1 MAIEK
6 NSEIVVPMDGVE
18 VDVEAE
24 NEEALPSNIEI
35 IEDEDGGVTLAFGE
49 ETASDLA
56 TEHDANLAEV
66 LDEGYLGI
74 VSDELLQLVQG
85 DKESRQDWEKMLV
98 DGMDLLGFKLEE
110 RTKPFKGASNATHPL
125 LSEAIVQFQS
135 TAFKQLMPA
144 DGPVKS
150 KILGKVTPQREAQA
164 KRVSEYMNYV
174 ITEDMPEYTPDFDQ
188 MLFYLGY
195 GGSTFKKVYYD
206 GINRKPAAPFILPDN
221 LIIPYNGT
229 SNMEECE
236 RITNVIPMST
246 NTLRKMQVSGIYRDV
261 ATISIPITPGQIQ
274 SKVDEIEG
282 VEPAGFDEEVMLYEI
297 HVDLDIPGFEDL
309 DADGEPT
316 GIKLPYIVTI
326 DESNGKVLAIRR
338 NWNEDDEYKRKKEYF
353 VHYQFIRGPG
363 AYGLGLVHLIGGLS
377 KAATGMLRQLMD
389 AGTLA
394 NLPAG
399 FKTRGL
405 RIADHDKPLQPGEFR
420 DVDTGGI
427 DIKQSLLPLPY
438 KEPSQTL
445 FVLLGACVQFGQRFA
460 QIADLQVGD
469 GNQQAAVGTTMALLE
484 RGSTIMSAIHK
495 RLHYAQKQEF
505 KLLARV
511 VKENM
516 PDSYPYAVEGADRTV
531 KAEDFDD
538 RVDVIPVSDPNIV
551 STTQRI
557 TMAQTQLQLAQ
568 SAPQMHNMHEA
579 YRRMYEAL
587 GVKNIDDILLPDDSL
602 NPKPKD
608 PATENMD
615 VMDNKVLKAFAGQ
628 NHDAHIVSH
637 LIQGMSPVLQANPL
651 AAVALQKHVLQHV
664 KLKAEEKVEAEIF
677 QEYGPEGAGMVSD
690 IEKEARIATYVVQF
704 LQEVRDL
711 SNKMSGSGAPD
722 PLVQL
727 KEQELKL
734 REVDNQRKAM
744 ESQAKI
750 QQGQQEIM
758 QDAQIA
764 QARIQSQ
771 EDIAQLRAQTNIMKM
786 NQQAQQAGA
795 RNALDA
801 RKQQQNNQ

>member
-6 NSEIVVPMDGVE
+6 NSEIVIPMEGVE
-18 VDVEAE
+18 IDVEAE

-261 ATISIPITPGQIQ
+261 ATISIPITPGQNK

-282 VEPAGFDEEVMLYEI
+282 V
-297 HVDLDIPGFEDL
+297 
-309 DADGEPT
+309 
-316 GIKLPYIVTI
+316 
-326 DESNGKVLAIRR
+326 
-338 NWNEDDEYKRKKEYF
+338 
-353 VHYQFIRGPG
+353 
-363 AYGLGLVHLIGGLS
+363 
-377 KAATGMLRQLMD
+377 
-389 AGTLA
+389 
-394 NLPAG
+394 
-399 FKTRGL
+399 
-405 RIADHDKPLQPGEFR
+405 
-420 DVDTGGI
+420 
-427 DIKQSLLPLPY
+427 
-438 KEPSQTL
+438 
-445 FVLLGACVQFGQRFA
+445 
-460 QIADLQVGD
+460 
-469 GNQQAAVGTTMALLE
+469 
-484 RGSTIMSAIHK
+484 
-495 RLHYAQKQEF
+495 
-505 KLLARV
+505 
-511 VKENM
+511 
-516 PDSYPYAVEGADRTV
+516 
-531 KAEDFDD
+531 
-538 RVDVIPVSDPNIV
+538 
-551 STTQRI
+551 
-557 TMAQTQLQLAQ
+557 
-568 SAPQMHNMHEA
+568 
-579 YRRMYEAL
+579 
-587 GVKNIDDILLPDDSL
+587 
-602 NPKPKD
+602 
-608 PATENMD
+608 
-615 VMDNKVLKAFAGQ
+615 
-628 NHDAHIVSH
+628 
-637 LIQGMSPVLQANPL
+637 
-651 AAVALQKHVLQHV
+651 
-664 KLKAEEKVEAEIF
+664 
-677 QEYGPEGAGMVSD
+677 
-690 IEKEARIATYVVQF
+690 
-704 LQEVRDL
+704 
-711 SNKMSGSGAPD
+711 
-722 PLVQL
+722 
-727 KEQELKL
+727 
-734 REVDNQRKAM
+734 
-744 ESQAKI
+744 
-750 QQGQQEIM
+750 
-758 QDAQIA
+758 
-764 QARIQSQ
+764 
-771 EDIAQLRAQTNIMKM
+771 
-786 NQQAQQAGA
+786 
-795 RNALDA
+795 
-801 RKQQQNNQ
+801 